1 MQVFSQLV
9 SGGAAD
15 LRQESRSEDFRINLD
30 GEWSFGWMQFT
41 DSSSQLADS
50 IRVPGRWEDQ
60 QLANEPIPFH
70 GYGTY
75 GLKISLDPDV
85 QNLGLRIGR
94 PNNAFRAYANGRLI
108 AERGLAGD
116 SASTTVPLYDHV
128 LAPLPE
134 HNGTMDIVIQVSN
147 FHQRTGGLHNTIVI
161 GDYQLLAAEW
171 NRQRLLEAMFMGIAL
186 TMAFYHLLLFFYQ
199 PKEKNL
205 LFFFLFTFLGALRIL
220 TTEHMFIQE
229 LFPFLSWLT
238 VYKLEY
244 FSFIFLVIP
253 MMYFLKDIYPKE
265 VNRWVPRIFLSAA
278 SLYGLLV
285 LFSSGN
291 VFPILARS
299 FQLVM
304 AVQVFYVTYIAVLTY
319 VRKREGS
326 LFMLAAVGALLITF
340 VNDML
345 NNLVIIQT
353 GSIISSG
360 LLLFFMCQTMFLA
373 RRFTREKKE
382 SERLGQNL
390 QISSDR
396 LNSVF
401 SEIQNAGT
409 VVSDSSTIL
418 EQKLLHA
425 ESAID
430 SLESYLRDLEQAME
444 MQSNSLN
451 EAKDVSTH
459 VGTFFSS
466 FIETLKQ
473 QEVSVT
479 DSSSC
484 VTRMVDA
491 LDSLHEHFAGLD
503 NSFEKISATSTDG
516 VSHIEELSS
525 RVREINTR
533 SERLRETNELI
544 ASISSQTNLLSMN
557 AAIEAAHAGDAGRG
571 FAVVASEIRKLA
583 EETAEQS
590 KYTGSELETILESIQ
605 GAVQSS
611 ETAFSY
617 FTEIGGL
624 VQHFSNELQSVRSI
638 ISAQLSESS
647 LIRTR
652 LESMAESTVEVQ
664 NKSGG
669 LRAETEENMASMQEL
684 AKVSGSVHDSLESMI
699 ERTRQLKTVLDSLKN
714 AQDHNKSAL
723 NRLVELVEQG

>member
-1 MQVFSQLV
+1 
-9 SGGAAD
+9 
-15 LRQESRSEDFRINLD
+15 
-30 GEWSFGWMQFT
+30 MQFA
-41 DSSSQLADS
+41 DSSARLTDR

-60 QLANEPIPFH
+60 YLANGSIPFH

-75 GLKISLDPDV
+75 GVRINLDPDI

-108 AERGLAGD
+108 AERGIAGD
-116 SASTTVPLYDHV
+116 SVSTTVPLYDHV

-134 HNGTMDIVIQVSN
+134 HNGTLDIVIQVSN

-205 LFFFLFTFLGALRIL
+205 LYFFLFTFLGALRIL

-229 LFPFLSWLT
+229 LLPFISWLT
-238 VYKLEY
+238 AYKLEY

-253 MMYFLKDIYPKE
+253 MMYFLKDIYPNE
-265 VNRWVPRIFLSAA
+265 VNLWIPRIFLSAA

-299 FQLVM
+299 FQIVM
-304 AVQVFYVTYIAVLTY
+304 AVQVFYVTYIAVLTF

-326 LFMLAAVGALLITF
+326 LFMLAAVGALLVTF

-360 LLLFFMCQTMFLA
+360 LLLFFICQTMFLA

-401 SEIQNAGT
+401 SEIQNAGSQ
-409 VVSDSSTIL
+409 VHSSSTSLQTKLSQADQAIDNLENYLHELEAAMKMQNNSL
-418 EQKLLHA
+418 EQT
-425 ESAID
+425 S
-430 SLESYLRDLEQAME
+430 Q
-444 MQSNSLN
+444 
-451 EAKDVSTH
+451 VSSH
-459 VGTFFSS
+459 VGSFFSS
-466 FIETLKQ
+466 FIETLNQ
-473 QEVSVT
+473 QRDTVQGSNTSVT
-479 DSSSC
+479 RLVDS
-484 VTRMVDA
+484 
-491 LDSLHEHFAGLD
+491 LDNLHEHFQRLGE
-503 NSFEKISATSTDG
+503 SFTSITESSRNGID
-516 VSHIEELSS
+516 HIEDMSS
-525 RVREINTR
+525 RVQEISAR
-533 SERLRETNELI
+533 SERLIETNELI
-544 ASISSQTNLLSMN
+544 ANISSQTNLLSMN

-571 FAVVASEIRKLA
+571 FAVVAEEIRKLA
-583 EETAEQS
+583 EETASQS
-590 KYTGSELETILESIQ
+590 NFTAAELDTILQSIQ
-605 GAVQSS
+605 AAVQASATVS
-611 ETAFSY
+611 HDFTRIDSLVSRFSQELRELDTAINS
-617 FTEIGGL
+617 
-624 VQHFSNELQSVRSI
+624 
-638 ISAQLSESS
+638 QLSESS
-647 LIRTR
+647 QIRDALDR
-652 LESMAESTVEVQ
+652 MAASTDEVQ
-664 NKSGG
+664 QKSSG
-669 LRAETEENMASMQEL
+669 LHSETEENMASVQEL
-684 AKVSGSVHDSLESMI
+684 SRVSGSVHKSLASMI
-699 ERTRQLKTVLDSLKN
+699 ERTRQLKAVLASLQQS
-714 AQDHNKSAL
+714 QDESKSAID
-723 NRLVELVEQG
+723 RLSGLVEQA